1 MFDFVGL
8 NFLHLLSNRFGKIAY
23 SSISIQFSHFPL
35 ISLIMVVMNQL
46 HDFLF
51 IFTMKYYLNLY
62 LSFTSIMEMVKD
74 CLFLYL
80 HQNFLYL
87 SNHWPL
93 LFIIFVMITYTKVSN
108 CLKLFLVNMIQFYY
122 NSDFL

>member
-8 NFLHLLSNRFGKIAY
+8 NFLRLFGYRFGKIAY
-23 SSISIQFSHFPL
+23 SSISIQFSHFPFF
-35 ISLIMVVMNQL
+35 SLLFVVFNQL
-46 HDFLF
+46 YYF

-74 CLFLYL
+74 CLLLYL

-122 NSDFL
+122 NSGFL